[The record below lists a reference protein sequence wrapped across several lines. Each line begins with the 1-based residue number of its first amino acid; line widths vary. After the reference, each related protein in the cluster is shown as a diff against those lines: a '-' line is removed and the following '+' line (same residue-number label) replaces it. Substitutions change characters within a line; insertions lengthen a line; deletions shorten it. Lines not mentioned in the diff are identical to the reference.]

1 MAGAGSILKTER
13 ELRQISLEEVAQVTR
28 IPLMSLRALEDDD
41 YASLPGN
48 VFVRGFLRSYAR
60 ALDLD
65 AGEVLAAH
73 AGQTADRDD
82 PVEEMPA
89 PLGSIQAH
97 ERGKRLGIAV
107 ALAILLL
114 LFTLALSV
122 VLRPRRL
129 DAPVELSETS
139 APASTASQSNTLA

>member
-1 MAGAGSILKTER
+1 MAHAGSTLKTER

-28 IPLMSLRALEDDD
+28 IPLSSLRMLEDGEL
-41 YASLPGN
+41 AELPGE

-65 AGEVLAAH
+65 VDEVLAIHGGDVSPSA
-73 AGQTADRDD
+73 A
-82 PVEEMPA
+82 PA
-89 PLGSIQAH
+89 PLGSVSTP
-97 ERGKRLGIAV
+97 ERGKRVGIAV
-107 ALAILLL
+107 AVAILLL

-129 DAPVELSETS
+129 DTPVELSQAS
-139 APASTASQSNTLA
+139 GHILSVPARAVV

>member
-1 MAGAGSILKTER
+1 MTGAGHMLKTER

-28 IPLMSLRALEDDD
+28 IPLPSLRMLERDNFEG
-41 YASLPGN
+41 LPGE

-65 AGEVLAAH
+65 VDEVLASHGGDLKPSA
-73 AGQTADRDD
+73 A
-82 PVEEMPA
+82 PA
-89 PLGSIQAH
+89 PLGSVSTP
-97 ERGKRLGIAV
+97 ERGKRVGIAV
-107 ALAILLL
+107 AVAILLL

-129 DAPVELSETS
+129 DAPVELSVAPTS
-139 APASTASQSNTLA
+139 HATSITQV